1 MIDDRMIEKMIKR
14 ELRKA
19 NTIHRKTF
27 ASMHEGESVIREE
40 IEEAL
45 DDIVRMKVRHNW
57 LWASVKDRN
66 ERVSHRAV
74 EKIRVYAIEA
84 IKELIQVAA
93 MCDKFKDSFE
103 EGSNE

>member
-1 MIDDRMIEKMIKR
+1 MIEKMIKR

-19 NTIHRKTF
+19 NTIHRDRF
-27 ASMHEGESVIREE
+27 ASIHEAESVIREE

-45 DDIVRMKVRHNW
+45 DDFEIMQTRHKW
-57 LWASVKDRN
+57 LWGSVKGRN
-66 ERVSHRAV
+66 NEVAFRSV
-74 EKIRVYAIEA
+74 EKIRIYAIET
-84 IKELIQVAA
+84 IKELVQVAA